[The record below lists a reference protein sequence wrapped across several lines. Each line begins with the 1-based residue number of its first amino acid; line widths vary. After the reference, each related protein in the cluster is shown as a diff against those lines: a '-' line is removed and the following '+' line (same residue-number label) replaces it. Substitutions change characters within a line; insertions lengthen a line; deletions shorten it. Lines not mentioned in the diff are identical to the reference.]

1 MLFPCSVSHSDVCAV
16 GRFTFQSVTRSR
28 GTKPFWNFTSR
39 CHRLDKKDKHCGPIR
54 TPYDNEF
61 CEQGADGHL
70 GGTGQRRP
78 IQVAV
83 KTCLLSC
90 GVHKLFYSLIRHGK
104 VAKLKTTFDA
114 ITFQDITTLSTW
126 PRFISYHPLPSGGVS
141 KWVCEK
147 VCVCERK
154 CVCGG

>member
-1 MLFPCSVSHSDVCAV
+1 MLFPCGVSHSDVCAV

-114 ITFQDITTLSTW
+114 ITFQDITTLSS
-126 PRFISYHPLPSGGVS
+126 FHLISSSPFGWCFQVS
-141 KWVCEK
+141 V
-147 VCVCERK
+147 
-154 CVCGG
+154 

>member
-1 MLFPCSVSHSDVCAV
+1 MLLPCGVSHSDVCAV

-39 CHRLDKKDKHCGPIR
+39 CHRLDKKDKHGGPIR

-70 GGTGQRRP
+70 DGTGQRRP

-114 ITFQDITTLSTW
+114 ITFQDITTLST
-126 PRFISYHPLPSGGVS
+126 
-141 KWVCEK
+141 
-147 VCVCERK
+147 
-154 CVCGG
+154 